1 MYLFSF
7 YYPHNLFF
15 EAVALRKVRQ
25 LQNHAVTFQAA
36 YVEGYGTL

>member
-15 EAVALRKVRQ
+15 GAVALKKVQQ
-25 LQNHAVTFQAA
+25 LQNHV
-36 YVEGYGTL
+36 

>member
-15 EAVALRKVRQ
+15 GAVALRKVQQ
-25 LQNHAVTFQAA
+25 LQND
-36 YVEGYGTL
+36 YCGPEGYGIL